1 MNPCARNLPRKV
13 MVTNQ
18 VMKNKNNNTEKEINT
33 VILHHDKLLK
43 EIQDQRKSVSSFDF
57 SKSEKILKKR
67 GCVLPQKKEI
77 LDQSEKSK
85 AVVIRPWE
93 EILDEAERYTSGECN
108 IESIFTEAELAQNNE
123 AVHMLNE
130 EFKNLHSLDKVDIS
144 IGALAGLVGATVD
157 LLMVGLPQKTSE
169 GLKAGPLS
177 NYIRDYFD
185 MIFPAEEM
193 NRLANSKISKVPYD
207 AQDNRNTAI
216 HVAGLSAYYHR
227 LLQLGHD
234 PILGFVIGVFDII
247 SGRMTT
253 LDKEGKLASQVMENY
268 ADRKETEIF
277 KALAKQVVHFKSDVT
292 TSMGLPVPFM
302 SLFNLLQFGNIGEEE
317 QTIAEIVQ
325 GMYYEGY
332 DFIHFCSLSIPTML
346 IEVIVR
352 VGYAFKRISEGY
364 SVKDS
369 IPFSLNRETHPKLY
383 TMLFLGNSV
392 ATMSNMGKVAVTKNP
407 MSINYPQWIAFA
419 KYSYSQL
426 KWVVLN
432 KSDMRDAYVAGR
444 IYEDMKKVF
453 DDVDNTFEEFARD
466 RIIIYG

>member
-1 MNPCARNLPRKV
+1 
-13 MVTNQ
+13 
-18 VMKNKNNNTEKEINT
+18 
-33 VILHHDKLLK
+33 
-43 EIQDQRKSVSSFDF
+43 
-57 SKSEKILKKR
+57 
-67 GCVLPQKKEI
+67 
-77 LDQSEKSK
+77 
-85 AVVIRPWE
+85 
-93 EILDEAERYTSGECN
+93 
-108 IESIFTEAELAQNNE
+108 
-123 AVHMLNE
+123 
-130 EFKNLHSLDKVDIS
+130 
-144 IGALAGLVGATVD
+144 
-157 LLMVGLPQKTSE
+157 
-169 GLKAGPLS
+169 
-177 NYIRDYFD
+177 
-185 MIFPAEEM
+185 M

-207 AQDNRNTAI
+207 AQDNRYTTI

-234 PILGFVIGVFDII
+234 PILGLVIGVFDII

-253 LDKEGKLASQVMENY
+253 LDKEGKLVSQVMENY

-277 KALAKQVVHFKSDVT
+277 KALAKQVIHFKSDVT

-383 TMLFLGNSV
+383 TMLFLGHSV
-392 ATMSNMGKVAVTKNP
+392 ATMSNVGKVAVTKNP
-407 MSINYPQWIAFA
+407 VSINYPQWIAFA

-426 KWVVLN
+426 KWAVMN
-432 KSDMRDAYVAGR
+432 KPDMRDAYVAGR

>member
-1 MNPCARNLPRKV
+1 
-13 MVTNQ
+13 MVTSQ
-18 VMKNKNNNTEKEINT
+18 TMKNKKNNMEKEINK
-33 VILHHDKLLK
+33 VILHHDMLLK
-43 EIQDQRKSVSSFDF
+43 EIQDQRKIVSSFDF

-67 GCVLPQKKEI
+67 GCVLPQKNEI

-85 AVVIRPWE
+85 AVIIRPWE
-93 EILDEAERYTSGECN
+93 EISDEADRYVSGECN
-108 IESIFTEAELAQNNE
+108 IESIFTEDELAQNSE
-123 AVHMLNE
+123 AVHMLNK
-130 EFKNLHSLDKVDIS
+130 EFKNLYNLDKVDIS

-157 LLMVGLPQKTSE
+157 LLMVGIPQKTSE

-185 MIFPAEEM
+185 RIFPEEEM

-207 AQDNRNTAI
+207 AQDNRNTTI

-253 LDKEGKLASQVMENY
+253 LDKEGKLVSQVMENY

-383 TMLFLGNSV
+383 TMLFLGHSV

-407 MSINYPQWIAFA
+407 MSINYPQ
-419 KYSYSQL
+419 
-426 KWVVLN
+426 
-432 KSDMRDAYVAGR
+432 
-444 IYEDMKKVF
+444 
-453 DDVDNTFEEFARD
+453 
-466 RIIIYG
+466 

>member
-1 MNPCARNLPRKV
+1 

-18 VMKNKNNNTEKEINT
+18 AMKNKNNNTEKGINT

-93 EILDEAERYTSGECN
+93 EILDEAERYASGECN

-383 TMLFLGNSV
+383 TMLFLGHSV